1 MASHGRVHR
10 ATQEFL
16 DLYSS
21 AKIPTKQELGA
32 NPITPEEVLR
42 HRDVNDCWVS
52 HKGIVYNLTPYL
64 RYHPAGI
71 APIEDYYGYDITAVT
86 AAVHGF
92 VQVEQIIAPLA
103 VGVLNGDPCV
113 PPEKKLKVETG
124 VLRRRY

>member
-1 MASHGRVHR
+1 MAHRDRTHR

-16 DLYSS
+16 NLYSG
-21 AKIPTKQELGA
+21 AKIPTKEELNA
-32 NPITPEEVLR
+32 NPITPEEVLQ
-42 HRDVNDCWVS
+42 HKEVNDCWVS

-64 RYHPAGI
+64 QHHPAGI

-92 VQVEQIIAPLA
+92 VRVEQIIAPLA
-103 VGVLNGDPCV
+103 IGVLEGDPRV

>member
-1 MASHGRVHR
+1 MASHGRIHR

-16 DLYSS
+16 DLYRG
-21 AKIPTKQELGA
+21 AKIPSREELSA
-32 NPITPEEVLR
+32 NPITPEEVLQ
-42 HRDVNDCWVS
+42 HNKASDCWVS
-52 HKGIVYNLTPYL
+52 HRGIVYNLTPYL
-64 RYHPAGI
+64 EHHPAGV

-103 VGVLNGDPCV
+103 IGVLKGEPRV